1 MKKIKNPER
10 SRQTILAAALKEIQ
24 QKGFHTASLTDI
36 LDGTGLTRGALY
48 HHFPNKKA
56 LGHSVLDEILKMVS
70 ETWLDPIKNCNDPI
84 TRLQEVMMIAGS
96 RLSDVDICTGCPLNN
111 VAHKITVACRKSRI
125 RSLTPSGAFPMET
138 DQWPLPGKSR

>member
-48 HHFPNKKA
+48 QHFPNKKA

-70 ETWLDPIKNCNDPI
+70 EIWLDLIKNCNDPI
-84 TRLQEVMMIAGS
+84 TRLQEVVMIAGS
-96 RLSDVDICTGCPLNN
+96 RLSDVDIITGCHGRRIMLSCIDCAGYERRGGNELIN
-111 VAHKITVACRKSRI
+111 RCRVTI
-125 RSLTPSGAFPMET
+125 L
-138 DQWPLPGKSR
+138 QL